1 MARKV
6 KDINELTGQDSFS
19 VFMLVFVADSKV
31 SYLFADCQPA
41 TILDASSVLANLE
54 NDQFSAQTS
63 QLIF

>member
-1 MARKV
+1 MARPV
-6 KDINELTGQDSFS
+6 KDTNELTGQNTFS
-19 VFMLVFVADSKV
+19 VMMLVFVADSKV

-41 TILDASSVLANLE
+41 TILDASRVIANLG